1 MYFFS
6 SFQDILLQARNTT
19 WDKNKPGEYKS
30 AKRIYLLGQIYISI
44 CESHSAPIFQR
55 FVRKLDNSIPEG
67 WRKLNNG

>member
-30 AKRIYLLGQIYISI
+30 AKRIYLPGQIYISI
-44 CESHSAPIFQR
+44 CVEYR
-55 FVRKLDNSIPEG
+55 
-67 WRKLNNG
+67 LNPTVHQFFKGL

>member
-30 AKRIYLLGQIYISI
+30 AKT
-44 CESHSAPIFQR
+44 ETHSAPIFQR
-55 FVRKLDNSIPEG
+55 FVRKLDNSILEG

>member
-44 CESHSAPIFQR
+44 C
-55 FVRKLDNSIPEG
+55 V
-67 WRKLNNG
+67 